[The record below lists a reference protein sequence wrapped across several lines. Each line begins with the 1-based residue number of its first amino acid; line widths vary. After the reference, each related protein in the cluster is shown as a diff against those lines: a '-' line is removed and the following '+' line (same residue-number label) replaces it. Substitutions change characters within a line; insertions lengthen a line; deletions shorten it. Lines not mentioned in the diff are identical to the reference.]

1 MKCPKC
7 QIENRKGANFCR
19 QCGFKFERTCPSCGH
34 PYPDGFAFCDKCGC
48 HLQPDKPASDKI
60 PENKASPI
68 SPSPN
73 QHKTAKHRT
82 DETAIIGERKHVTVL
97 FSDLTGY
104 TAMSEKLDPED
115 IKEITSRIFGE
126 VSEIVSKYDGFIE
139 KYAGDAVMAMFGVP
153 TAHEDDPVRAVK
165 AAREIHERVNRISP
179 EIEAG
184 TGQPVSMHT
193 GITTGLVV
201 TGDVNMKIG
210 THGSAGDTINC
221 AARLSSLA
229 KPDEILIDMDTCRQ
243 SEGHFECEYFDTAPV
258 KGKSHPVQIHKVLT
272 QRDKPVTIHRL
283 SGMRANLVGRK
294 VELAQMEEAVGR
306 LREGTGAIFSIC
318 GDAGTGKS
326 RLVEEFKS
334 TLDLKKVQWL
344 EGHAYAYSQ
353 NIPYFLL
360 IDLLNGAFQI
370 QESDSPEK
378 VREKIESRLEYL
390 AVEKD
395 KVAPYVG
402 SLYALSYPETE
413 NLDPEFWKSRLQKAI
428 QATLSALARR
438 QPAVICL
445 EDLHWADPSSI
456 DLVRTVLTEFRYPA
470 LFLCVYR
477 PSFSIF
483 TTHQVSGMGKVYREM
498 KLQDLS
504 TSESQDMVE
513 SLLKTDTVPNDLRR
527 FIQEKVEGNPFYLE
541 EVINALIESAAL
553 IRDNGS
559 WLLTRPISESDIS
572 STIHGVI
579 SARLDRLEKETK
591 RILQEASVIGKAFL
605 YKILKQVTNI
615 DTHIDKCLSSLERFD
630 LIRTRSFQPE
640 LEYVFKHALTQDVVY
655 SGLLKKERQA
665 IHERIALIMEQ
676 LFHDRL
682 PEFYE
687 TLAFHFKQGRSIHKA
702 VEYLMKSGEKSL
714 KRYAVEE
721 SHQYYREGFELLSS
735 KPDKSKKEKG
745 LLIDLL
751 NQWSKVFYY
760 RGDFKGMNNVL
771 KPHEK
776 MAELLEDETRLGNF
790 YVWLGIP
797 IYMRE
802 GFRESHQYFMK
813 ALALGEKT
821 DDLQITGHACM
832 WLCFTFGEMGLH
844 EKAILFGKRAR
855 KIAESLVSDQFLFF
869 KSLGG
874 MGFNYFFMGET
885 KKSFELGKTL
895 LDYGNRHSNVRS
907 LVVGHISIRI
917 GYLNAGN
924 FSSAIETFQRG
935 IETSA
940 DPFYIQWPK
949 MFLGMTYVQNNQF
962 EEAEKA
968 LLETSSYAAEFG
980 CEQIGSAANA
990 FLGVLQIVNGH
1001 FSKGLE
1007 MLLEVRQLC
1016 LKNERKSS
1024 YVVMEYLLG
1033 KVYFQIVAGE
1043 EKISLLT
1050 MAKNIGFVVKNVP
1063 FAAKH
1068 AEAHFNQA
1076 ISTAIEIGAR
1086 GVEGQALLD
1095 LGRLHK
1101 VKGRKEKARECFT
1114 KAIKIFEE
1122 CEAEVFLQQAS
1133 EALGGLA

>member
-7 QIENRKGANFCR
+7 QFENPDGIKFCVE
-19 QCGFKFERTCPSCGH
+19 CGKQLEAICAKCGYSNSPSFKFCAECGQN
-34 PYPDGFAFCDKCGC
+34 
-48 HLQPDKPASDKI
+48 LQPTPDSLVSQKKKVKEEQVKPHIEDIDLSF
-60 PENKASPI
+60 S
-68 SPSPN
+68 
-73 QHKTAKHRT
+73 
-82 DETAIIGERKHVTVL
+82 AIDGERKHVTVL

-115 IKEITSRIFGE
+115 VKEITSRIFGE

-165 AAREIHERVNRISP
+165 AAREIHEQVNRISP
-179 EIEAG
+179 EIENR

-201 TGDVNMKIG
+201 TGEVNMKIG
-210 THGSAGDTINC
+210 THGSAGDSINC

-243 SEGHFECEYFDTAPV
+243 AEGHFECEYFDTTPV
-258 KGKSHPVQIHKVLT
+258 KGKSHPVQIHKVLI

-283 SGMRANLVGRK
+283 SGMRADLIGRK
-294 VELAQMEEAVGR
+294 VELAQMEEAVAR
-306 LREGTGAIFSIC
+306 LQEGTGAIFSIC

-334 TLDLKKVQWL
+334 TLDLKKVQWH

-353 NIPYFLL
+353 NIPFFLL

-378 VREKIESRLEYL
+378 IRDKIESSLEYL
-390 AVEKD
+390 ALKKED
-395 KVAPYVG
+395 VAPYVG
-402 SLYALSYPETE
+402 SLYALSYPEIDD
-413 NLDPEFWKSRLQKAI
+413 LDPEFWKSGLQKAI
-428 QATLSALARR
+428 QAILSALSRGT
-438 QPAVICL
+438 PAVICL

-456 DLVRTVLTEFRYPA
+456 DLVRTVLMEFRYPA

-477 PSFSIF
+477 PPFSIF
-483 TTHQVSGMGKVYREM
+483 TTHQVSGMGKVYREIQ
-498 KLQDLS
+498 LQGLS

-513 SLLKTDTVPNDLRR
+513 SLLKTDTVPLDLRR

-553 IRDNGS
+553 VRDNDS
-559 WLLTRPISESDIS
+559 WLLTRQISESDIS

-605 YKILKQVTNI
+605 YKILKKVTELGG
-615 DTHIDKCLSSLERFD
+615 HIDHCLSSLEEFD

-687 TLAFHFKQGRSIHKA
+687 TLAFHFKQGRSTLKA

-721 SHQYYREGFELLSS
+721 SHQYYKEGFELLFPKS
-735 KPDKSKKEKG
+735 DKSKEEKG

-751 NQWSKVFYY
+751 NQWPKVFYY

-771 KPHEK
+771 KPHET

-790 YVWLGIP
+790 YIWLGIS
-797 IYMRE
+797 IYMRDRL
-802 GFRESHQYFMK
+802 RESHQYFMK
-813 ALALGEKT
+813 ALALGEKI
-821 DDLQITGHACM
+821 DNQQITGHACM
-832 WLCFTFGEMGLH
+832 WLCFTLGEMGLY
-844 EKAILFGKRAR
+844 EKAILFGKRAH

-869 KSLGG
+869 KSLGA
-874 MGFNYFFMGET
+874 MGHSYFFAGDT
-885 KKSFELGKTL
+885 QKNFELGNTL
-895 LDYGNRHSNVRS
+895 LEYGNRHSNVRS
-907 LVVGHISIRI
+907 LVVGHINMGIS
-917 GYLNAGN
+917 YLNSGD
-924 FSSAIETFQRG
+924 FSSAIECFQRG

-949 MFLGMTYVQNNQF
+949 MFLGMTYAQNNQF

-968 LLETSSYAAEFG
+968 LLETSSYAEEFG
-980 CEQIGSAANA
+980 CESIGSAANG
-990 FLGVLQIVNGH
+990 FLGVLQIVSGH

-1007 MLLEVRQLC
+1007 MLLEARQLC
-1016 LKNERKSS
+1016 LNNERKSA
-1024 YVVMEYLLG
+1024 YVMIEYLIG
-1033 KVYFQIVAGE
+1033 KVYFQIVASE

-1063 FAAKH
+1063 FAAKK
-1068 AEAHFNQA
+1068 AENHFNKA
-1076 ISTAIEIGAR
+1076 IEVAKEIGAK
-1086 GVEGQALLD
+1086 GIIGQACLD
-1095 LGRLHK
+1095 LGLLHK
-1101 VKGRKEKARECFT
+1101 AKKRSVQAKESIAE
-1114 KAIKIFEE
+1114 AIQIFEE
-1122 CEAEVFLQQAS
+1122 CEAGVYLKQAKDVLES
-1133 EALGGLA
+1133 LG